1 MDVMLPTRKL
11 PEAHRQDNDRLVAAV
26 SRESVKDEIASVQ
39 RRQPKKGLT
48 TVAKT
53 ATDATARRATAF
65 VRERGKGDKY

>member
-1 MDVMLPTRKL
+1 MLLTSEL
-11 PEAHRQDNDRLVAAV
+11 PEAYWQDNARLVTAG
-26 SRESVKDEIASVQ
+26 SRESVKDEVASVQ
-39 RRQPKKGLT
+39 RRHPKKGLT